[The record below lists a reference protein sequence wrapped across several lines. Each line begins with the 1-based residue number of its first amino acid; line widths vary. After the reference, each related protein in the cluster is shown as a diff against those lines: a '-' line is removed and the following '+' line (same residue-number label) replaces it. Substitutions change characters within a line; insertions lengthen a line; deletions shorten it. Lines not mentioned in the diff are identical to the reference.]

1 MGASSV
7 MTKDELE
14 RMAKIYV
21 IVDGHNQAGR
31 HYGLPQSM
39 IDAEIKKVIDEE
51 INGVPRPPMPN
62 LKNARWKEHAIVF
75 DINEKYK

>member
-51 INGVPRPPMPN
+51 INGVPRKCMPRFDN
-62 LKNARWKEHAIVF
+62 MKPEKIVF
-75 DINEKYK
+75 HIDEKYK